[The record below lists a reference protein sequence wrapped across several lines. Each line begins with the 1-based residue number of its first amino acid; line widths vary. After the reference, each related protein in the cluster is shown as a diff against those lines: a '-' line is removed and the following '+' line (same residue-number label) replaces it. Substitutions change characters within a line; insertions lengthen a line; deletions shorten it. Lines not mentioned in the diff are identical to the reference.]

1 MDAGLE
7 TVVAIETPE
16 QIALEVEIAGIGS
29 RFVAYAL
36 DILWQSVILVCA
48 FVAAM
53 IIARAQGVELT
64 SKNPEDLFLTRWAV
78 ALISL
83 TFFIVNF
90 GYFTLFEMLWRGQ
103 TPGKRRVKLRVIREG
118 GYPLTFAASFLRNLL
133 RIVDFL
139 PVGYAVGVTA
149 AVLGSRWQRL
159 GDLAARTWVVREHP
173 EGADRLRIEPDSDRR
188 LAADYESRASTLER
202 EADGE
207 LARTLA
213 THIANRRH
221 EPAPAQPWAYLSAV
235 ARESGG

>member
-36 DILWQSVILVCA
+36 DLLWQSLVLVIA
-48 FVAAM
+48 FVGALA
-53 IIARAQGVELT
+53 IASAQGVALT
-64 SKNPEDLFLTRWAV
+64 SKNPRDLFLTRWSV
-78 ALISL
+78 ALLSL
-83 TFFIVNF
+83 SFFVVNF

-103 TPGKRRVKLRVIREG
+103 TPGKRRVGLRVIREG
-118 GYPLTFAASFLRNLL
+118 GYPLNFTASFLRNLL

-139 PVGYAVGVTA
+139 PVGYAVGVTV
-149 AVLGSRWQRL
+149 AVLGSRWQRI

-173 EGADRLRIEPDSDRR
+173 DGPGRLRIEPDSDGR
-188 LAADYESRASTLER
+188 LAADYESRVPGFQREADNALASTL
-202 EADGE
+202 A
-207 LARTLA
+207 A
-213 THIANRRH
+213 HIASRRH

-235 ARESGG
+235 ASEAVA